1 MEALVSIVVPIYNM
15 EQYLDRC
22 LESVV
27 NQTYERLEILLVD
40 DGSTDSSSTVCD
52 RWAAADSRITVIHKQ
67 NGGLGMARNTGLDHA
82 SGDYI
87 FFLDSDDYV
96 DTTLVEKCIRSV
108 CKHNAEIVLFGRY
121 NVYENGTVTLGTV
134 KAGRQLY
141 RGSEIQ
147 TEILPSLFTYELGF
161 GVSAWSR
168 MYSVKF
174 LKNNAL
180 RFVSEREIISE
191 DAFFSLPLFAA
202 ASAVS
207 IVPESLYYYCRR
219 DSSLSRRYQAG
230 RQERND
236 IFLVKSLE
244 KVEELGLPEAVKTH
258 IQARYHGM
266 TLGTLMQIKRSDLS
280 RCEKKRE
287 IFQILHNKNLQ
298 ATLTK
303 DVCRLDAKL
312 PRLFWSFLRKKWYF
326 LCVLLLYC
334 RARR

>member
-22 LESVV
+22 LESIV
-27 NQTYERLEILLVD
+27 NQTYEKMEIILVD
-40 DGSTDSSSTVCD
+40 DGSTDRSPAICD
-52 RWAAADSRITVIHKQ
+52 RWAAGDSRIMVIHKQ

-96 DTTLVEKCIRSV
+96 DAALVEKCIRSV
-108 CKHNAEIVLFGRY
+108 CEHNAELVRFGRY
-121 NVYENGTVTLGTV
+121 NAYENGTVTPKAV
-134 KAGRQLY
+134 KAGKPVY
-141 RGSEIQ
+141 RDSEIQ

-168 MYSVKF
+168 MYAVKF
-174 LKNNAL
+174 LKNNGL
-180 RFVSEREIISE
+180 RFVSEREVISE
-191 DAFFSLPLFAA
+191 DAFFSLPLFAT

-207 IVPESLYYYCRR
+207 VVPESLYYYCRR
-219 DSSLSRRYQAG
+219 ETSLSRRYQAG

-236 IFLVKSLE
+236 IFLAKSLD
-244 KVEELGLPEAVKTH
+244 KVEELGLPEVVKAH

-266 TLGTLMQIKRSDLS
+266 TLGTLMQVMRSNLPS
-280 RCEKKRE
+280 REKKRE
-287 IFQILHNKNLQ
+287 ISQILHNKNLQ

-303 DVCRLDAKL
+303 DVCRLDEKL
-312 PRLFWSFLRKKWYF
+312 PRLFWSFL
-326 LCVLLLYC
+326 
-334 RARR
+334 